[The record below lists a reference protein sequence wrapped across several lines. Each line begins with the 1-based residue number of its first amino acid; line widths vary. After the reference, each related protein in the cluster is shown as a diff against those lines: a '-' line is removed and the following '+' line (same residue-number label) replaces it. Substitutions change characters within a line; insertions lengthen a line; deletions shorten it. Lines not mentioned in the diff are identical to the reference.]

1 MPIIERKIS
10 NTHFLII
17 DCDPGPIRPDTILK
31 TILQDINKDDFE
43 EEDGLMFD
51 DALNEDDFTLI
62 SSSFG
67 EWKFGVYK
75 DKEQLFEA
83 NLSKMTDLLT
93 NLYNSRQIRFAEW
106 SPKQKTK
113 QKLNKS

>member
-1 MPIIERKIS
+1 MLKSKDRPIS
-10 NTHFLII
+10 DTHFLII
-17 DCDPGPIRPDTILK
+17 DCDPGPIRPDNILK
-31 TILQDINKDDFE
+31 MILQDINKDDLDFE
-43 EEDGLMFD
+43 EEDALMFD
-51 DALNEDDFTLI
+51 DGLNENDFVLI

-75 DKEQLFEA
+75 DKEQIFEA
-83 NLSKMTDLLT
+83 NLPKMVDLLT

-113 QKLNKS
+113 